1 MSSEIKADKWSPAS
15 GTSATIGDSG
25 DTYTI
30 PSGATLTASA
40 ATVNLPT
47 SIITG
52 ASEKTTLVDAD
63 KFLISDSAASGAFK
77 HVQKSNLPSGALNFI
92 SSTTIGSVAN
102 FYINNCFNSTYQNY
116 MVVLQNLRATA
127 DCNLRM
133 RFVSGGSFE
142 SGTGYRF
149 AGTGFDRGG
158 SARTYSGHDNT
169 SFNVSNSLD
178 GDDTASQHFGIIYI
192 AAPNISS
199 SRKRI
204 TGHYNNSHTSG
215 NSVDTTYN
223 FAGTLEKSSY
233 AADGLFFF
241 PDSGAFRAG
250 SVSEGH
256 GLVKVYGISDS

>member
-1 MSSEIKADKWSPAS
+1 MAFATIDVTKGITGTIPVANGGTNLTS
-15 GTSATIGDSG
+15 GTTDQFLKFTG
-25 DTYTI
+25 TT
-30 PSGATLTASA
+30 TLASA
-40 ATVNLPT
+40 ADN
-47 SIITG
+47 
-52 ASEKTTLVDAD
+52 A
-63 KFLISDSAASGAFK
+63 
-77 HVQKSNLPSGALNFI
+77 GALSFI
-92 SSTTIGSVAN
+92 SSTTIGAVDN
-102 FYINNCFNSTYQNY
+102 FYINSCFNSTYQNY

-215 NSVDTTYN
+215 NSIDTTYN

-241 PDSGAFRAG
+241 PDSGSFRAG